1 MVDNIGAGDERRMGL
16 EVARPS
22 SLWHSAA
29 VSSRVSLKKR
39 FAVVDENKIPCDGMM
54 LSLCESDLSCNADIR
69 KSSFHEFGLAGCLD
83 KL

>member
-1 MVDNIGAGDERRMGL
+1 MVDKIGTGDERRMGL

-39 FAVVDENKIPCDGMM
+39 FVLVGENEIPHDGMM
-54 LSLCESDLSCNADIR
+54 LSLCESDLGCNANIR
-69 KSSFHEFGLAGCLD
+69 KSGFHGFGLAGCLD